1 MPSVWS
7 GTLTSHIWAWSV
19 VCTVLQQ
26 PVLLLWFR
34 IGVPRVLGALRW
46 AILHR
51 VVVELKALALW
62 SHLSLVSTSTVG
74 CCGDEREAW
83 IKPNS
88 VLGKC
93 PSLWNGGNHP
103 QCTKSESL
111 PDMSKAFIFNNSWTV
126 LCVTGNVAGARSTT
140 FPPLWGI
147 SHANTLCGSDLYFL
161 SGIQQ
166 LPHAS
171 PLEI

>member
-111 PDMSKAFIFNNSWTV
+111 PDMSKAFIFNTTLEPFHVWLGTLRV
-126 LCVTGNVAGARSTT
+126 PDPPHFHLFEELVTLTHCAAAIYI
-140 FPPLWGI
+140 F
-147 SHANTLCGSDLYFL
+147 
-161 SGIQQ
+161 
-166 LPHAS
+166 
-171 PLEI
+171 